1 MSDWYILFGKY
12 NDDPSVFARVYTR
25 AQLLLLCEAYEVPV
39 RRRDTKI
46 ELAKTLIEALKG
58 TRSIPFTA
66 PVDDREFQ
74 VVQTVHDEE
83 HGGLRIRFRIAG
95 SSTGTFNQGQ

>member
-1 MSDWYILFGKY
+1 M
-12 NDDPSVFARVYTR
+12 
-25 AQLLLLCEAYEVPV
+25 LCEAYEVPV

-66 PVDDREFQ
+66 PVDDREFH
-74 VVQTVHDEE
+74 VIERVHDVE
-83 HGGLRIRFRIAG
+83 HGELRMRFRIAG
-95 SSTGTFNQGQ
+95 SSIGTFNQGK